1 MAEGHLRRSHLLSL
15 VGAECLRD
23 VGFNATQLIAVG
35 FGLVDLKE
43 GRFTVSELRES
54 SVAVKDLSAARY
66 TAAELREGGVAS
78 CIYTHMHTHTHAYTR
93 ATRGCDGG
101 GAEASGLRPARLLP
115 TSYFLLLTSYFLLL
129 RCDGGGA
136 EASGLRPARDAG
148 GRLLSGG
155 GARCQVPAG
164 GAQGRLHS
172 E

>member
-66 TAAELREGGVAS
+66 TAAELREGVTAAELKPLDYGPL
-78 CIYTHMHTHTHAYTR
+78 AYF
-93 ATRGCDGG
+93 
-101 GAEASGLRPARLLP
+101 LLP
-115 TSYFLLLTSYFLLL
+115 TSYFLLPTSY
-129 RCDGGGA
+129 R
-136 EASGLRPARDAG
+136 
-148 GRLLSGG
+148 
-155 GARCQVPAG
+155 
-164 GAQGRLHS
+164 
-172 E
+172 